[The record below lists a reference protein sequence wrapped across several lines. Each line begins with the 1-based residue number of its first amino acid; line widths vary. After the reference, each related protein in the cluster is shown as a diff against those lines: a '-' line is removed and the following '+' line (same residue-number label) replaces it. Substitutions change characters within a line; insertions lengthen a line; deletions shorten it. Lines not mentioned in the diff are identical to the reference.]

1 MNQSSDGTDS
11 EGVSML
17 EDSAKELTDLGPLP
31 PLAILSSRAKS
42 ASSLVKIANEGVAVV
57 YYKYESATLDE
68 LLKSV
73 GKKLNGRRALSIALL
88 FHGHPGFFKI
98 IRDKVGLQVGQ
109 G

>member
-17 EDSAKELTDLGPLP
+17 EDPVKEITDLGPLP

-42 ASSLVKIANEGVAVV
+42 ASLLVKITNPGVAVV

-68 LLKSV
+68 LIKSV

-98 IRDKVGLQVGQ
+98 IRDKVSP
-109 G
+109 